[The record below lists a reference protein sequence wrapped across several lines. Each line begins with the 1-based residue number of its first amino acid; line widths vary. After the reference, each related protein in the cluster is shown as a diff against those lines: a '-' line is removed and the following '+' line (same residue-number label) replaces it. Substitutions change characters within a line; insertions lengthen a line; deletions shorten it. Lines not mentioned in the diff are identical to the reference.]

1 MPRPTPESSRCSRR
15 VALCA
20 ARGGTLFGIAVLAVA
35 SCQRFRDRPAAGG
48 VSSPVADYLEYD
60 ACLDRGG
67 RWLMHAHA
75 CIEQDEP
82 GVREL
87 REAL

>member
-1 MPRPTPESSRCSRR
+1 MSRLTPKSSRCSRR
-15 VALCA
+15 VYLCC

-35 SCQRFRDRPAAGG
+35 SCQTFRTGPATGA
-48 VSSPVADYLEYD
+48 SSPVADYLEYD

-75 CIEQDEP
+75 CIEQDEAS
-82 GVREL
+82 VHER
-87 REAL
+87 REAF

>member
-1 MPRPTPESSRCSRR
+1 MSPLTPKSPRYSRR
-15 VALCA
+15 VYQCV
-20 ARGGTLFGIAVLAVA
+20 ARGGTLFGIAILAVA
-35 SCQRFRDRPAAGG
+35 SCQTFREKPATG

-75 CIEQDEP
+75 CIEQDQA
-82 GVREL
+82 GVREP

>member
-1 MPRPTPESSRCSRR
+1 MSRLTPKSSRR
-15 VALCA
+15 VYLCV
-20 ARGGTLFGIAVLAVA
+20 ARGGTLFGIAILAVA
-35 SCQRFRDRPAAGG
+35 SCQTFRDTPASRLA
-48 VSSPVADYLEYD
+48 SPVADYLEYD

-67 RWLMHAHA
+67 RWLMHAHT
-75 CIEQDEP
+75 CIEPSEP

>member
-1 MPRPTPESSRCSRR
+1 MSRLTPKSSRCSRR
-15 VALCA
+15 AYLCC
-20 ARGGTLFGIAVLAVA
+20 ARGGTLFGIAILAVA
-35 SCQRFRDRPAAGG
+35 SCQSFREGPTTGAA
-48 VSSPVADYLEYD
+48 SPVADYLEYD

-75 CIEQDEP
+75 CIEQGEA
-82 GVREL
+82 GVREP

>member
-1 MPRPTPESSRCSRR
+1 
-15 VALCA
+15 VYLCV

-35 SCQRFRDRPAAGG
+35 SCQRFRDTPAPRL
-48 VSSPVADYLEYD
+48 SSPVADYLEYD

-67 RWLMHAHA
+67 RWLMHSHA
-75 CIEQDEP
+75 CIEQDEA
-82 GVREL
+82 GLRER

>member
-1 MPRPTPESSRCSRR
+1 MPRLTRKSSRCSRR
-15 VALCA
+15 VYLCV

-35 SCQRFRDRPAAGG
+35 SCQRFRERPAAGL
-48 VSSPVADYLEYD
+48 SSPVADYLEYD

-75 CIEQDEP
+75 CIEQGEG
-82 GVREL
+82 GVREP